1 LDSAII
7 SNRFKE
13 IEKKVER
20 LLEICQNYEAANLEL
35 KKKIKDLEEELLGK
49 IEAEKSYAHEKALIR
64 SKIERLL
71 VRIEENI
78 EVL

>member
-1 LDSAII
+1 MDRAII

-13 IEKKVER
+13 IENKVER
-20 LLEICQNYEAANLEL
+20 LLEICKNHEAANLQL

-64 SKIERLL
+64 SRIERLL
-71 VRIEENI
+71 VRVEENI
-78 EVL
+78 EV